1 MTYGAAREVLARYY
15 AARIIEGRHLV
26 LDGEF
31 EVRESDGAYTYI
43 HCTTLDDKLTFRVTD
58 FSLLDAIEERDVSPI
73 FGIPLPPYR
82 LLLADTPCR
91 EYYEGIEAAAASAYY
106 PLFQQLQRGLEDN
119 LRADTEIDDEETPD
133 TWDRPDMI
141 WEKPDED

>member
-91 EYYEGIEAAAASAYY
+91 E
-106 PLFQQLQRGLEDN
+106 D
-119 LRADTEIDDEETPD
+119 
-133 TWDRPDMI
+133 
-141 WEKPDED
+141 